1 MTVHENKVL
10 LDKKLRLQ
18 RMLLDITRM
27 KGIRLRKELSIWM
40 SWKVRVG
47 HLEHALNLPHR
58 PRLRNGH

>member
-27 KGIRLRKELSIWM
+27 KGIRSRKELST
-40 SWKVRVG
+40 
-47 HLEHALNLPHR
+47 
-58 PRLRNGH
+58 